1 MDKNILIVED
11 SLDYIKMLKKLLND
25 NGYLVTTAN
34 SGEEGIEK
42 LKNNN
47 NEPIDIIIT
56 DLHMPGISGL
66 DMAKEVFSKKISKA
80 PIIILTTET
89 SIELRKYGK
98 KAGIHAWVIKPIH
111 EEKFLE
117 TIDLIFQRYCK
128 V

>member
-66 DMAKEVFSKKISKA
+66 DMAKEVSSKNISKA

-89 SIELRKYGK
+89 SVEMRKYGK
-98 KAGIHAWVIKPIH
+98 QAGIHAWVIKPIQ

-128 V
+128 N

>member
-1 MDKNILIVED
+1 MNKNILIVED
-11 SLDYIKMLKKLLND
+11 SLDYIKMLKKLLTD
-25 NGYLVTTAN
+25 NGYIVTTAN
-34 SGEEGIEK
+34 SGEEGIEI
-42 LKNNN
+42 LQNNN
-47 NEPIDIIIT
+47 IPTDIIIT

-89 SIELRKYGK
+89 SVELRKYGK